1 MAKTLSERLASASAS
16 NRITITDLEQ
26 LIADAIAE
34 RDAQAGQ
41 HVKASADAVNYRLAE
56 ADRDEAAGLAERACR
71 NAAALDGAIV
81 ELETKLRARRESDN
95 RVSIEAERTAAV
107 NERNAIAERIRK
119 EWPLIAGAIVALFE
133 SIEASDARLA
143 ACGSK
148 EPSAEAVARGCA
160 ANFYDGGMPIK
171 RLTKMQVPEIGSH
184 NLAWPTSAPRYS
196 APPTDFTA
204 TPSAPKSF
212 KLSSGHPSVIVYDVA
227 TLDGP
232 VSIDHRVTQHRL
244 DQDML
249 IAATAKRVRIEP
261 TASQ

>member
-1 MAKTLSERLASASAS
+1 MAQTLEQRLSSASQS
-16 NRITITDLEQ
+16 NRINLTDLEQ
-26 LIADAIAE
+26 LIGDTVAE
-34 RDAQAGQ
+34 RDAQAAQ
-41 HVKASADAVNYRLAE
+41 HVSASAEAVNFRLAE
-56 ADRDEAAGLAERACR
+56 SDRDEAAKRAERASR

-81 ELETKLRARRESDN
+81 ELETKLRVRRESDN
-95 RVSIEAERTAAV
+95 RASIEAERTAAV
-107 NERNAIAERIRK
+107 NERNAVAERIRK
-119 EWPLIAGAIVALFE
+119 EWPVMAGQIVSLFE

-160 ANFYDGGMPIK
+160 ANFYDHGYPIK
-171 RLTKMQVPEIGSH
+171 RLTKIQLPELDSV
-184 NLAWPTSAPRYS
+184 NLAWPTTAPRY
-196 APPTDFTA
+196 AAQPAIVTA
-204 TPSAPKSF
+204 APSAPKSF
-212 KLSSGHPSVIVYDVA
+212 KLSSGHPGVIVYDVA
-227 TLDGP
+227 TIDGP